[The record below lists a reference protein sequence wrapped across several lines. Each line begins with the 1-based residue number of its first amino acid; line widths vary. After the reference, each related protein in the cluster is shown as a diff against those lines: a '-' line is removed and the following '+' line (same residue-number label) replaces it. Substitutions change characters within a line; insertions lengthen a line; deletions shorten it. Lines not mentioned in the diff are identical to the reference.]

1 MKDIDSVIA
10 DALSQGWQHDR
21 TVKGHHQFFAPNGRD
36 IVTTSGTPSDHR
48 AFSNFLSE
56 MKRKGFI
63 MGKRVKRG
71 VARRSIVEY
80 MKRHPGRE
88 VPRDELVSYLRST
101 IPGISDP
108 AIYSNITAVGTG
120 EGYTTT
126 AKGLMYKELNE
137 KPFLPVKNIA
147 TPHVGSHAVGEEER
161 ELDEALEALV
171 KIERI
176 IRRHRDIAR
185 YLTDILRGAK

>member
-1 MKDIDSVIA
+1 
-10 DALSQGWQHDR
+10 
-21 TVKGHHQFFAPNGRD
+21 
-36 IVTTSGTPSDHR
+36 
-48 AFSNFLSE
+48 

-108 AIYSNITAVGTG
+108 AIYSNINAVGTG

-126 AKGLMYKELNE
+126 AKGLMYKELMYKELNE
-137 KPFLPVKNIA
+137 RPFLPPLPVKSIA

-185 YLTDILRGAK
+185 YLADILRGSK